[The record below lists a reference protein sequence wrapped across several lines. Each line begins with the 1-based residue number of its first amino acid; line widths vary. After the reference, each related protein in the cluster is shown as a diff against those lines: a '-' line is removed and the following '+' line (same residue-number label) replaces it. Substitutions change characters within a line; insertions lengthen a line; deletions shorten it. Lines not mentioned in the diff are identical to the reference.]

1 MIKSICM
8 KKNLRKLQNIIK
20 DNILLK
26 HILAIDNLNYMLL
39 INITIFFIPK
49 IHKKKPSIHYMLVQ
63 IQFHIIYIISV
74 K

>member
-1 MIKSICM
+1 MHEKESE
-8 KKNLRKLQNIIK
+8 KLQNIIK
-20 DNILLK
+20 NNILLK
-26 HILAIDNLNYMLL
+26 HISAIDNLNYMLL

-49 IHKKKPSIHYMLVQ
+49 IHKKKPSTHYMLVQ

>member
-1 MIKSICM
+1 MHEKESE
-8 KKNLRKLQNIIK
+8 KLQNIIK
-20 DNILLK
+20 YNILLK
-26 HILAIDNLNYMLL
+26 HISAIDNLNYMLL

-49 IHKKKPSIHYMLVQ
+49 INKKKPSTHYMLVQ